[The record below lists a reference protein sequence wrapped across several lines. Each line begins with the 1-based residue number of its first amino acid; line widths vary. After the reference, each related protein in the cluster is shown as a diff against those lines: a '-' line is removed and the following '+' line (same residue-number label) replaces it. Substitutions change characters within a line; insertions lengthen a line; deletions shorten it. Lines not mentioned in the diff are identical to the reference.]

1 MSAPTIDAPVFDQ
14 ERYDEGRYEGVIETL
29 DRTGD
34 TKVMWDSRNED
45 EVASAKAAFDTH
57 IKRGG
62 LAYKAEGKTGER
74 GEKITKFDKKAE
86 RIILVPQLVG
96 G

>member
-1 MSAPTIDAPVFDQ
+1 MTTATTDFDQ
-14 ERYDEGRYEGVIETL
+14 ARYDDGRFDGLIESL

-34 TKVMWDSRNED
+34 TKIMWDGRNAD
-45 EVASAKAAFDTH
+45 EVAAAKAAFDTH

-62 LAYKAEGKTGER
+62 LAYRAEGKNGER